1 MRSSRPLNRRLLA
14 AVATVAAL
22 GAASGA
28 FAQAVLAPQQPPVA
42 APPPPVAAPA
52 PPRPI
57 TVAVS
62 SVGASSRVVRRRV
75 PAWRVPK
82 VDPRLRRRRPDPM
95 GAR

>member
-1 MRSSRPLNRRLLA
+1 LPKLFRRRNSRPSPRRRRLL
-14 AVATVAAL
+14 L
-22 GAASGA
+22 R
-28 FAQAVLAPQQPPVA
+28 LRR
-42 APPPPVAAPA
+42 
-52 PPRPI
+52 PRPI